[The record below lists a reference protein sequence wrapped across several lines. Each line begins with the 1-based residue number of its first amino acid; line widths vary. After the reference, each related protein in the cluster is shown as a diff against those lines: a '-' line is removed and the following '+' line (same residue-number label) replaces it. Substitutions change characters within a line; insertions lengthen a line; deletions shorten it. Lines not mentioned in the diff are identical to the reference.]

1 MAVAWSKTAVGH
13 ATRDVAVRDPVVIQA
28 SLPGFLQPGDRSRLR
43 LDLTHVK
50 GPAGAFKLDVAA
62 AGSLVDVD
70 GKLGHAMIELKEKG
84 TAEVLIPMTAIEVGD
99 ETVTATL
106 TTPDG
111 SVLTKT
117 LTVPVRA
124 NEPPV
129 VRVSDFKLA
138 ARTGKITIGGD
149 LVDGYV
155 PGTASATLTVGHVA
169 GIDLPGLVAALDKYP
184 YGCTEQ
190 ITSRA
195 LPLVYLDD
203 VVLAAGLTGE
213 KPVKERVQKAVGD
226 VLVNQGSNG
235 SFGLW
240 SPGSEDLWLDAY
252 VTDFLTRAKE
262 KGYDVPAVAF
272 DLAVTNLKNRV
283 AYSTD
288 FTTGG
293 EDVAYA
299 LYVLARNGRAS
310 IGDCAISRRP
320 SSTPS

>member
-1 MAVAWSKTAVGH
+1 M
-13 ATRDVAVRDPVVIQA
+13 
-28 SLPGFLQPGDRSRLR
+28 
-43 LDLTHVK
+43 
-50 GPAGAFKLDVAA
+50 
-62 AGSLVDVD
+62 
-70 GKLGHAMIELKEKG
+70 
-84 TAEVLIPMTAIEVGD
+84 
-99 ETVTATL
+99 
-106 TTPDG
+106 
-111 SVLTKT
+111 
-117 LTVPVRA
+117 
-124 NEPPV
+124 
-129 VRVSDFKLA
+129 
-138 ARTGKITIGGD
+138 
-149 LVDGYV
+149 
-155 PGTASATLTVGHVA
+155 
-169 GIDLPGLVAALDKYP
+169 AALDKYP

-203 VVLAAGLTGE
+203 VVLAAGLTGQ
-213 KPVKERVQKAVGD
+213 KPVRERVQTAIGD

-288 FTTGG
+288 FTT
-293 EDVAYA
+293 A
-299 LYVLARNGRAS
+299 ARTWPMRSTCSPATAGPRS
-310 IGDCAISRRP
+310 GICATSRRP